1 MEISV
6 RELKS
11 RLSEYLRKVAAGEE
25 LLVTSR
31 GKTIARLLPPRKRG
45 RSAAMSGEA
54 EAIALLQSQ
63 PWVRPG
69 RTGRQRVGLS
79 NPVKLKPGTRPLSET
94 VLEMRD

>member
-11 RLSEYLRKVAAGEE
+11 RLSEYLRRVASGEE
-25 LLVTSR
+25 VLVTSR
-31 GKTIARLLPPRKRG
+31 GKTVARLLPPSGKARRAA
-45 RSAAMSGEA
+45 RSTED

-63 PWVRPG
+63 AWVRPG
-69 RTGRQRVGLS
+69 KTGRRRVGLS
-79 NPVKLKPGTRPLSET
+79 DPVKLKRGTKSLSET

>member
-11 RLSEYLRKVAAGEE
+11 RLSEYLRKAAAGEE
-25 LLVTSR
+25 VLVTSR
-31 GKTIARLLPPRKRG
+31 GKAVARLLPPG
-45 RSAAMSGEA
+45 RRRQAVPSAEG

-69 RTGRQRVGLS
+69 KTGRQRVGLAK
-79 NPVKLKPGTRPLSET
+79 PVKLKPGTKSLSET
-94 VLEMRD
+94 VIEMRD

>member
-11 RLSEYLRKVAAGEE
+11 RLSEYLRKAAAGEE
-25 LLVTSR
+25 VLVTSR
-31 GKTIARLLPPRKRG
+31 GKTVARLLPPSRRQ
-45 RSAAMSGEA
+45 RQAPLSAEG

-69 RTGRQRVGLS
+69 KTGRQRVGLAK
-79 NPVKLKPGTRPLSET
+79 PVKLKHGTKSLAET
-94 VLEMRD
+94 VIEMRD